1 MIKQSIAEFKSLE
14 SKLKTIAASH
24 EILKVGD
31 VVILK
36 NGEEQTISKIS
47 FGEAQGENA
56 FFRWNAFFPFDI
68 EHAAME
74 DSMQIVDVK
83 IAK

>member
-1 MIKQSIAEFKSLE
+1 MIKQSIA
-14 SKLKTIAASH
+14 ASH
-24 EILKVGD
+24 KILKVGD

-36 NGEEQTISKIS
+36 NGEEQTISKINLD
-47 FGEAQGENA
+47 EAQGKNA